1 MTSKNFNFKKGNPYA
16 SKDEYAAAQ
25 AEQARVDAEYAEMRD
40 EAISWI
46 AKSGQEI
53 EVFVYGQSL
62 SVSIDGHAPK
72 IVEFGPVN
80 DAARSAGIVARL
92 GNVGVSA
99 SQKAAIEAKMGR

>member
-25 AEQARVDAEYAEMRD
+25 AEQARVDAEYAD
-40 EAISWI
+40 
-46 AKSGQEI
+46 
-53 EVFVYGQSL
+53 